1 MPDRAVRE
9 ARARTCG
16 LVVRAFSLSLALDR
30 CSARASRTSLK
41 RRVSLCWRP
50 AKSSVPTPAARELLA
65 DPSRVLNGLLQDMHS
80 SGVAADVNFLNGAL
94 RVYVGALDNFQTL
107 NRSASAFG
115 KHPADRLHLASLA
128 WELFSTATEGSSLH
142 GAIAPNNVTYNLL
155 IRIFCGANE
164 FERCVNCPYLYS
176 VPRIVGFS

>member
-1 MPDRAVRE
+1 M
-9 ARARTCG
+9 
-16 LVVRAFSLSLALDR
+16 VRALGQA
-30 CSARASRTSLK
+30 
-41 RRVSLCWRP
+41 
-50 AKSSVPTPAARELLA
+50 SVPTPAARELLA

-94 RVYVGALDNFQTL
+94 RVYVSALDNFQTL

-128 WELFSTATEGSSLH
+128 WELFSTAKEGSSLH
-142 GAIAPNNVTYNLL
+142 GAIAPNHVTYNRL

-164 FERCVNCPYLYS
+164 FERCVNCPTCIPCLELWASRDQTRPSPCPPSERS
-176 VPRIVGFS
+176 VYWMYWRSRSLRPS